1 MIVSM
6 SLTRSSSG
14 LAGRPTRLRGLA
26 RAGWRLTAMFERET
40 PSAAQTA
47 FIGYR
52 PWAQRA
58 RATDVFLAARDV
70 QRLLQDLGFH
80 RLLAQQPLGVAQ
92 LVLQGAIVGRR
103 NDLLFSPRRRQR
115 ALGRQTSPAEH
126 LARRHA
132 MPARHQADRDARFVR
147 LRH

>member
-6 SLTRSSSG
+6 SLTRSSAG

-40 PSAAQTA
+40 PSAAQIV

-58 RATDVFLAARDV
+58 RATDVFLTARNV
-70 QRLLQDLGFH
+70 QRLLENLGFH
-80 RLLAQQPLGVAQ
+80 RLLAQQTLGVAQ
-92 LVLQGAIVGRR
+92 LDLQSAIVGRR
-103 NDLLFSPRRRQR
+103 NDLFFGPRRRQR
-115 ALGRQTSPAEH
+115 ALSRQTSTTA
-126 LARRHA
+126 
-132 MPARHQADRDARFVR
+132 
-147 LRH
+147 